1 MMKRM
6 IISWLLAGF
15 FILGTVSCARL
26 DFGLQFFSIYIKSE
40 VEDMFDLSTPQK
52 DLFEKKFSAELEK
65 VKKDQFPVYADY
77 LEKIVTNIQS
87 PLLTGEKVSQLFDEG
102 SEIFLQTPPQW
113 RSAVE
118 EVVVTLKPDQFKSFE
133 EYFDKKIE
141 KQKEKA
147 ATAKDREKQQT
158 KAMEKWINE
167 TIEDL
172 TRGQEERLKQYIKA
186 NPRPYEL
193 GIKSQQYVFNQ
204 FKEAFPDPEK
214 RKAFIQKF
222 LTDWKSLQLPEY
234 VKAHELYLEKLKDFV
249 MDLALNLNEKQKKN
263 LVDNLNH
270 RITELRKLSQKSTSK

>member
-1 MMKRM
+1 
-6 IISWLLAGF
+6 
-15 FILGTVSCARL
+15 
-26 DFGLQFFSIYIKSE
+26 
-40 VEDMFDLSTPQK
+40 MFDLSTPQK
-52 DLFEKKFSAELEK
+52 DLFEKRFSTELEK
-65 VKKDQFPVYADY
+65 VKRDQFPIYADY
-77 LEKIVTNIQS
+77 LEKIVATVQS

-133 EYFDKKIE
+133 EYFNKKIE
-141 KQKEKA
+141 KQKDKA

-172 TRGQEERLKQYIKA
+172 TRGQEDRLKQYIKA

-222 LTDWKSLQLPEY
+222 LTDWKSMQLPEY

-263 LVDNLNH
+263 LVENLNS
-270 RITELRKLSQKSTSK
+270 RIAELRKLSEKSTAKP